1 VGAAPRS
8 LIFSFALCQATLGCR
23 DIDRFDTEGSAAY
36 CGSIVGAASFHKGF
50 IETGAPPSLNLRLHI
65 DTDALT
71 TTPGVVT
78 SDDRDSGLCSA
89 EGAPLFDEAPLRAI
103 DEVLKDAISHAE
115 FGDGHEHDLFA
126 WVDSKCQGTML
137 AVMSLLTSGA
147 VEVRLFKPAKS
158 VAAEAPQAQ
167 QAGFALFY
175 LTRSERGCEF

>member
-1 VGAAPRS
+1 MI
-8 LIFSFALCQATLGCR
+8 LSFALAQATLGCR

-71 TTPGVVT
+71 TTPGIVT
-78 SDDRDSGLCSA
+78 SDDRDIGLCSA

-126 WVDSKCQGTML
+126 WVDSTCQGTML

-158 VAAEAPQAQ
+158 AAAEAPQAQ
-167 QAGFALFY
+167 QAGFAVFH